1 MHVILTTAA
10 AALVAACSA
19 SAPAPEAAQSD
30 GAPWTLEAVMP
41 DTTDGIRILVLHDME
56 GLSGQS
62 DPSTFFFGS
71 PRYPEGQE
79 LLVGDVNAVVEGLYA
94 GGATAVEIVD
104 GHGSGN
110 PEPDVRRD
118 LLDPRATQVLRDS
131 TFDAYFDL
139 PSLASYD
146 AVAVVGMHAK
156 TGSAGFASH
165 TITLGIGLVVNGQAI
180 TETELVG
187 MSWGRVG
194 TPVIFGSG
202 DDRLAQDLATMPWI
216 EFVTV
221 KTAVGADSTV
231 PRPVAEA
238 RADLTAKAKLA
249 VENLRAGKVQA
260 MKTAGPIRIGVQAV
274 PPSNLETLKGFP
286 GVTYEDSTAT
296 VTVDSL
302 RQAYDVAEQMVG
314 IASAARWVVMGAVIA
329 EQPNGA
335 AIRAEGRQRLQR
347 TWFDYESGRWQPT
360 PSAPEAAGRKYH
372 GYR

>member
-1 MHVILTTAA
+1 MRLLPLSAA
-10 AALVAACSA
+10 VLVLACAQPSPE
-19 SAPAPEAAQSD
+19 SEAAPPSS
-30 GAPWTLEAVMP
+30 APWTLEAVAP
-41 DTTDGIRILVLHDME
+41 DTNDGVRILVLHDME

-62 DPSTFFFGS
+62 DPQTFFFGS

-79 LLVGDVNAVVEGLYA
+79 LLVGDINAVVEGLLA
-94 GGATAVEIVD
+94 GGATAVDVVD

-110 PEPDVRRD
+110 PGPDVRRD
-118 LLDPRATQVLRDS
+118 LLDSRANQILRDS

-139 PSLASYD
+139 PALESYD

-165 TITLGIGLVVNGQAI
+165 TITLGIGLVLNGQTI

-187 MSWGRVG
+187 VSWGRKG

-202 DDRLAQDLATMPWI
+202 DDRLANDLQTTMPWI

-238 RADLTAKAKLA
+238 RADLTAQAKVA
-249 VENLRAGKVQA
+249 VENLRAGKAQA
-260 MKTAGPIRIGVQAV
+260 MRTAGPLRIGVQAM
-274 PPSNLETLKGFP
+274 PPANLAVLEGFP
-286 GVTYEDSTAT
+286 GVTWGDGTAT

-302 RQAYDVAEQMVG
+302 RQAYDVAMKMVQMAG
-314 IASAARWVVMGAVIA
+314 ASRFAYLMAALA
-329 EQPNGA
+329 ERPDG
-335 AIRAEGRQRLQR
+335 RAFTAEARRRTQK
-347 TWFDYESGRWQPT
+347 TWFDYESGRWT
-360 PSAPEAAGRKYH
+360 PPAVTPPAAGAKYH